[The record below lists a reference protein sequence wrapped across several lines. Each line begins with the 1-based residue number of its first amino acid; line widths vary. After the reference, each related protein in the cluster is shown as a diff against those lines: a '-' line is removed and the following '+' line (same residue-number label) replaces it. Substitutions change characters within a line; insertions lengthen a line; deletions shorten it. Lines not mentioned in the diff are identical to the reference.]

1 MKQTVMLKKNY
12 EFKIVL
18 TKGRFYIGKQ
28 LKIVILKNG
37 KNFKT
42 LGIAVSTK
50 NGKAF
55 QRNKAKRLIR
65 EAYKNLEEKI
75 INGYSIVVLLKKDIE
90 FSRFFIYILI
100 NIAPIISVITPD
112 IQPIADKIPLIFFL
126 INSKISVFPF
136 FHFDITFLALFELV
150 VHSFHEQITHY

>member
-50 NGKAF
+50 NGKLSKETK
-55 QRNKAKRLIR
+55 Q
-65 EAYKNLEEKI
+65 
-75 INGYSIVVLLKKDIE
+75 KD
-90 FSRFFIYILI
+90 L
-100 NIAPIISVITPD
+100 
-112 IQPIADKIPLIFFL
+112 
-126 INSKISVFPF
+126 
-136 FHFDITFLALFELV
+136 
-150 VHSFHEQITHY
+150 

>member
-55 QRNKAKRLIR
+55 QRNKAKRLI
-65 EAYKNLEEKI
+65 EKLI
-75 INGYSIVVLLKKDIE
+75 KIWKK
-90 FSRFFIYILI
+90 RL
-100 NIAPIISVITPD
+100 
-112 IQPIADKIPLIFFL
+112 
-126 INSKISVFPF
+126 
-136 FHFDITFLALFELV
+136 
-150 VHSFHEQITHY
+150 

>member
-65 EAYKNLEEKI
+65 EAFKNLEE
-75 INGYSIVVLLKKDIE
+75 
-90 FSRFFIYILI
+90 
-100 NIAPIISVITPD
+100 
-112 IQPIADKIPLIFFL
+112 
-126 INSKISVFPF
+126 
-136 FHFDITFLALFELV
+136 
-150 VHSFHEQITHY
+150 

>member
-65 EAYKNLEEKI
+65 EAYKNI
-75 INGYSIVVLLKKDIE
+75 DIVIGGVEASLRRMAHYDYWGNNVRN
-90 FSRFFIYILI
+90 SILI
-100 NIAPIISVITPD
+100 DSGA
-112 IQPIADKIPLIFFL
+112 
-126 INSKISVFPF
+126 
-136 FHFDITFLALFELV
+136 E
-150 VHSFHEQITHY
+150 

>member
-75 INGYSIVVLLKKDIE
+75 INGYSIVVLLKKDID
-90 FSRFFIYILI
+90 INYMKYIDII
-100 NIAPIISVITPD
+100 NEMENTFKKANIIS
-112 IQPIADKIPLIFFL
+112 
-126 INSKISVFPF
+126 
-136 FHFDITFLALFELV
+136 
-150 VHSFHEQITHY
+150 

>member
-50 NGKAF
+50 HGKAF

-75 INGYSIVVLLKKDIE
+75 INGYSIFVLLKKDID
-90 FSRFFIYILI
+90 INDMKYIDII
-100 NIAPIISVITPD
+100 NEMENTFKKANIIS
-112 IQPIADKIPLIFFL
+112 
-126 INSKISVFPF
+126 
-136 FHFDITFLALFELV
+136 
-150 VHSFHEQITHY
+150 

>member
-1 MKQTVMLKKNY
+1 MLKKNY

-55 QRNKAKRLIR
+55 QRNRAKRIIRESYTKLENKLVEGNSIVIIINKNFCIDDMKFIDVYEEMKNIFEKAKI
-65 EAYKNLEEKI
+65 
-75 INGYSIVVLLKKDIE
+75 LKKEEEI
-90 FSRFFIYILI
+90 
-100 NIAPIISVITPD
+100 
-112 IQPIADKIPLIFFL
+112 
-126 INSKISVFPF
+126 
-136 FHFDITFLALFELV
+136 
-150 VHSFHEQITHY
+150 